1 MKKQFLR
8 KIALSNTHSSSFQH
22 ARVYTK
28 DVADSDREKFQKRFR
43 EKLAKLE
50 QAYKN
55 RVSEDEHIQNIQAF
69 ADQLS
74 REFPQVLVNGRMRTG
89 VAQKAV
95 NLYLKFLWCLG
106 LIQEPPHCPIDGIV
120 LIEVGDSSNW
130 TELDGVDSYREI
142 INKIKAVAGEQSLS
156 EWELHLW
163 NREAQGLDPL
173 DL

>member
-1 MKKQFLR
+1 MKKRFLR
-8 KIALSNTHSSSFQH
+8 KIALSNTHISSVGR

-28 DVADSDREKFQKRFR
+28 DVADSDREAFQKRFR
-43 EKLAKLE
+43 DKLAELE
-50 QAYKN
+50 QAYAH

-74 REFPQVLVNGRMRTG
+74 REFPQVLANERIRTG

-106 LIQEPPHCPIDGIV
+106 LIPEPPHCPIDRIV
-120 LIEVGDSSNW
+120 LTEVGDSSNW
-130 TELDGVDSYREI
+130 TEFDGVDSYREK
-142 INKIKAVAGEQSLS
+142 INRIKALAGEKSLS
-156 EWELHLW
+156 EWELNLW
-163 NREAQGLDPL
+163 NREAQPLDPL